1 MGQPMRLS
9 SLAHGTC
16 LHKRKSRHVSLRAVY
31 LLRTHAISANGWEHL
46 HTPSSTSRQSKSS
59 IALHLVLCLTS
70 VIQFAPTGS
79 RHSSTEFH
87 DPSLPFTH
95 AYKKK
100 ELTRL
105 FELKPTTLSKAE
117 ANKSR
122 ALFIVAD
129 LLWARESSTIRC
141 AIRCDFYKAFWL

>member
-1 MGQPMRLS
+1 MTAWGYKTSNDVRIVN
-9 SLAHGTC
+9 ANTC
-16 LHKRKSRHVSLRAVY
+16 RFGA
-31 LLRTHAISANGWEHL
+31 
-46 HTPSSTSRQSKSS
+46 
-59 IALHLVLCLTS
+59 
-70 VIQFAPTGS
+70 
-79 RHSSTEFH
+79 
-87 DPSLPFTH
+87 SLPFTH

-105 FELKPTTLSKAE
+105 FELKPTTLSKACAE

>member
-1 MGQPMRLS
+1 MTAWGYKTSNDVRIVN
-9 SLAHGTC
+9 ANTC
-16 LHKRKSRHVSLRAVY
+16 RFGA
-31 LLRTHAISANGWEHL
+31 
-46 HTPSSTSRQSKSS
+46 
-59 IALHLVLCLTS
+59 
-70 VIQFAPTGS
+70 
-79 RHSSTEFH
+79 
-87 DPSLPFTH
+87 SLPFTH

-129 LLWARESSTIRC
+129 LLWTREPSTTRC
-141 AIRCDFYKAFWL
+141 AIRCVFYSIGAFCCDLMSDAADYMGTGTCVRK